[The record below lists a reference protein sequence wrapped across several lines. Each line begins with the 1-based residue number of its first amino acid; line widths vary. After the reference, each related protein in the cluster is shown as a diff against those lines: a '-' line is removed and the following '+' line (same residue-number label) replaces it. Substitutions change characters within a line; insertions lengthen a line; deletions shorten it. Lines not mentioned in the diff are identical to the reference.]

1 MISRKLILRLVF
13 AALSLPV
20 VGVVVAAT
28 SILLRSMGD
37 EGASTVLGYVGLAL
51 GIVWLTSLVLLTVA
65 VAVRALEDREP
76 PEEPLG

>member
-37 EGASTVLGYVGLAL
+37 EGGSTVLGYVGLAL